1 MQMDTIKS
9 NINQYGIYNLITK
22 TYDTK
27 FAKRLNKLREET
39 KEYIRINKN
48 YLIISSKLLEIES
61 KNVSPSA
68 SSISSLS
75 C

>member
-1 MQMDTIKS
+1 MDTTKS

-61 KNVSPSA
+61 KNVSSSA

>member
-1 MQMDTIKS
+1 MQMDTTKF

-39 KEYIRINKN
+39 KAY
-48 YLIISSKLLEIES
+48 ISSNKKIELLIYLKEKI
-61 KNVSPSA
+61 
-68 SSISSLS
+68 
-75 C
+75 